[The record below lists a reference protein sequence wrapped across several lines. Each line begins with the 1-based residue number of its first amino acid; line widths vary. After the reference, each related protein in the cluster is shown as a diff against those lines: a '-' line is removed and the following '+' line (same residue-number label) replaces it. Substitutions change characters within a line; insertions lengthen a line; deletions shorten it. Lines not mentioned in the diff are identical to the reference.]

1 MQSFTQPELTSN
13 QTNKLAFGQSH
24 AFKKSLMS
32 SEMEKKKKK
41 TKKRVGHHR
50 KTLFKK
56 LFGKFSRHGKYIIL
70 FVNKQN
76 KLLKFPSAE
85 NIIFHNSFS
94 ICHSCSVK
102 PHSVWSCALLSSIL
116 LRVWTG
122 KKCSVLSTFFFSL
135 MIDRK
140 EKSVSYQESLKCVF
154 NPWDYRQCCS
164 CLGLLYTT
172 DPCAYSSSRAAAG
185 DDADEDDD
193 DDDNAVVS
201 HTIIL

>member
-1 MQSFTQPELTSN
+1 MGHLQYCTLYSAVALPPPLLLFSSFCNHNAELYSELTSI

-32 SEMEKKKKK
+32 SEIEKKKNKK
-41 TKKRVGHHR
+41 NKRVGHHR

-102 PHSVWSCALLSSIL
+102 PHSV
-116 LRVWTG
+116 
-122 KKCSVLSTFFFSL
+122 
-135 MIDRK
+135 
-140 EKSVSYQESLKCVF
+140 
-154 NPWDYRQCCS
+154 
-164 CLGLLYTT
+164 
-172 DPCAYSSSRAAAG
+172 
-185 DDADEDDD
+185 
-193 DDDNAVVS
+193 
-201 HTIIL
+201 